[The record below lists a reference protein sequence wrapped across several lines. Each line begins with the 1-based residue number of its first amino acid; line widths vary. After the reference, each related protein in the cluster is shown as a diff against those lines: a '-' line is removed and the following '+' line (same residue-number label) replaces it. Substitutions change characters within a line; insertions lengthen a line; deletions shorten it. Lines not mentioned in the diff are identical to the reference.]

1 VSFKVSVSQV
11 RSPSEFI
18 EVSTK
23 YAGQQFRAMSQQ
35 NKELAE
41 LAQKAAIESMGP
53 LASGLG
59 DALLGGSDL
68 S

>member
-1 VSFKVSVSQV
+1 
-11 RSPSEFI
+11 
-18 EVSTK
+18 
-23 YAGQQFRAMSQQ
+23 MSQQ